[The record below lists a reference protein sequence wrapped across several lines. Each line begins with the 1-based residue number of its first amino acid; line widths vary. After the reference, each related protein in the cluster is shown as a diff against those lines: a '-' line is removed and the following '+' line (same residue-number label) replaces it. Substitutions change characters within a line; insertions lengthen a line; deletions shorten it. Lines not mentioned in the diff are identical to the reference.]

1 MTKKKSSE
9 RTLSNI
15 FDFKVS
21 NSRAALFAKMPKIL
35 QDPTHCLWWD
45 YRDLPFDKDTFDAV
59 TSRAMF
65 QKTAYRYESARHPL
79 PGSFADEMINRMF
92 L

>member
-1 MTKKKSSE
+1 MTKKRVLNE
-9 RTLSNI
+9 LYQI
-15 FDFKVS
+15 FLIFKVS
-21 NSRAALFAKMPKIL
+21 NSR
-35 QDPTHCLWWD
+35 D